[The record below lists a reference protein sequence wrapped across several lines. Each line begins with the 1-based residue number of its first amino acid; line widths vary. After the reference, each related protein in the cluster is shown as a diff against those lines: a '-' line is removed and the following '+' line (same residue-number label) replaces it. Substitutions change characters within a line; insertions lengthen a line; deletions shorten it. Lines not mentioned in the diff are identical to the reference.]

1 MQSTST
7 STIIKFFDKLLENI
21 SSREFQIFIVAT
33 ILFILKLINE
43 EMWLML
49 SLGFMGLRTAQKLMP
64 KNNNNNENNPG
75 I

>member
-1 MQSTST
+1 MQDT
-7 STIIKFFDKLLENI
+7 STIIRFFDKLLENI

-64 KNNNNNENNPG
+64 NNNKTPCDENNPG